1 MLLVH
6 FFDLHSHM
14 LCGVDDGASD
24 QTQMF
29 EMLEAS
35 YNDGVRAIC
44 LTPHFTPYLY
54 GDTFEASEKA
64 FAVLK
69 QYVEES
75 HPDMELFLGH
85 ELGYYGDCLEALHTG
100 RCRSLAGSRYV
111 LVDFP
116 PDVDFFTID
125 NAIDLLLRD
134 GYIPVLAHT
143 ERYSSLHKRI
153 SWIESFADQGG
164 IVQINASSV
173 VGDWGANV
181 QRQCIK
187 LLRDELV
194 HVISSDAHDLSER
207 PPLMSVC
214 MGFLEKNFDEE
225 IIHHLVW
232 ENAWKIVHDEPI

>member
-1 MLLVH
+1 MIR

-29 EMLEAS
+29 EMLEVS

-54 GDTFEASEKA
+54 GDTFESSEKS
-64 FAVLK
+64 FALLK
-69 QYVEES
+69 EYAQQS
-75 HPDMELFLGH
+75 HPDMQLFLGH
-85 ELGYYGDCLEALHTG
+85 ELGYHSGCLDALHSG

-111 LVDFP
+111 LMDFP
-116 PDVDFFTID
+116 ADVDFFEID
-125 NAIDLLLRD
+125 NAIDILLRD

-143 ERYSSLHKRI
+143 ERYISLHKRI
-153 SWIESFADQGG
+153 SWIETFVDQGG
-164 IVQINASSV
+164 VIQINASSV
-173 VGDWGANV
+173 RGDWGTNV
-181 QRQCIK
+181 QRQWIK
-187 LLRDELV
+187 LLRDGLV

-214 MGFLEKNFDEE
+214 MGYLEKNYGKEV
-225 IIHHLVW
+225 IQNLVW
-232 ENAWKIVHDEPI
+232 ENAWKIVRDEPL